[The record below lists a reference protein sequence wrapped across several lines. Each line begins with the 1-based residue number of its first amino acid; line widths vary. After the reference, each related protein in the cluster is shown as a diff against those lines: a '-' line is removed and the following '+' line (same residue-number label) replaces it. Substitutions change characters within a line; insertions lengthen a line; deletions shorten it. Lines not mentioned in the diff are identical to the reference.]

1 MNEIAMN
8 PFNAINSEKMFGS
21 AEVLH
26 QASLRFNISSNLQS
40 TINILN
46 DFCSDTAHFS
56 YARLAALRLPG
67 ITLQV
72 NAKRHE
78 LTLVIS
84 SDEHY
89 QTLLWYLTP
98 DKRIYQL
105 LAIHFNKIHIGF
117 GVQNEPVSNSVYLQ
131 TISLYS
137 AVTQLDLR
145 DANKLG
151 AKLRRTLNVAL
162 QGHVG
167 VLHLNQHD
175 DFEHLEALWRRGRI
189 EQLIKKYDIMPFDD
203 DNGRMVKFWR
213 PHTLKSQE
221 RVVIVVE

>member
-1 MNEIAMN
+1 MNSPKVSRTESTL
-8 PFNAINSEKMFGS
+8 NSSEYIP
-21 AEVLH
+21 L
-26 QASLRFNISSNLQS
+26 ASLRFNVSSNLQS
-40 TINILN
+40 TINLLN
-46 DFCSDTAHFS
+46 DFCSDTQRFS

-72 NAKRHE
+72 NAKRRE
-78 LTLVIS
+78 LSLVIS

-105 LAIHFNKIHIGF
+105 LALHFSKIHIGF

-131 TISLYS
+131 TITLYS
-137 AVTQLDLR
+137 AVTQHDLR

-151 AKLRRTLNVAL
+151 SRLRRTLNVAL
-162 QGHVG
+162 QGHIG
-167 VLHLNQHD
+167 VLHLNQHN

-189 EQLIKKYDIMPFDD
+189 EQLIKKYEIVPFDD
-203 DNGRMVKFWR
+203 DNGSMVKFWR
-213 PHTLKSQE
+213 PHALKSQE
-221 RVVIVVE
+221 QVVIVVE

>member
-1 MNEIAMN
+1 MN
-8 PFNAINSEKMFGS
+8 PLNVPESEKILS
-21 AEVLH
+21 ASGCIPTV
-26 QASLRFNISSNLQS
+26 RFNLSSNLQS

-46 DFCSDTAHFS
+46 DFCSDTQHFS

-84 SDEHY
+84 SEEHY

-105 LAIHFNKIHIGF
+105 LALHFNKIHIGF

-131 TISLYS
+131 TISLS
-137 AVTQLDLR
+137 AAVTPHDLR

-167 VLHLNQHD
+167 VLHLSQHS

-189 EQLIKKYDIMPFDD
+189 EQLIKKYDIVPFDD
-203 DNGRMVKFWR
+203 DNGSMVKFWR
-213 PHTLKSQE
+213 PHALKSQE
-221 RVVIVVE
+221 QVVIVVE